1 MLNPPG
7 LSYSQLRSVW
17 APAQGVC
24 ITPNIGSGVHY
35 LIVTLITDTILLL
48 TVLVGLLRLRHDGGG
63 FHGLVQLLWKQVR
76 GSISPFAGVLLTY
89 CRVSLFKGVIWL
101 LFACAAE
108 IPPVVCLVSCTFPPK
123 VHHYFTMQVFIILNL
138 NGISLLYVRN
148 RRRMLI
154 KGHSA
159 LNIRGI

>member
-1 MLNPPG
+1 
-7 LSYSQLRSVW
+7 
-17 APAQGVC
+17 
-24 ITPNIGSGVHY
+24 
-35 LIVTLITDTILLL
+35 LLL

-108 IPPVVCLVSCTFPPK
+108 IPPVVCLVSCIFPSEGSPLFYDAGI
-123 VHHYFTMQVFIILNL
+123 HHFEFEWYFSSLRKELTKNVDQRAFCPEYQRNLTPSVFLCYEHEVNC
-138 NGISLLYVRN
+138 LLC
-148 RRRMLI
+148 
-154 KGHSA
+154 HS
-159 LNIRGI
+159 GT